1 MKTLWHCCRNCKV
14 SPQDHKPLEAKQELN
29 PDSKTERLGVSGT
42 DRLGFSSGS
51 LETKGTESDLAD
63 SSEGTLDYSFSTVP
77 STELDPSVLH
87 DADTITNVM
96 ENIKIGEQSFLD
108 NSEETICF
116 LRSISAC
123 CVAAH
128 KSGRNTLEL
137 PYSKAELTEAI
148 VIVLETLPIH
158 SVPSSILSCCI
169 LAVYNLS
176 KIKPPLDSELESCVL
191 RLALH
196 GIFNM
201 ETLADAHSQALYRS
215 SSDTMNIMLK
225 GLLAELPTTSH
236 LLFMLEHISFWLHS
250 KYAQERYRAM
260 KCITS
265 LLRHAVFLMNFDR
278 YDELPALGH
287 HVAQLGICITDS
299 AEDVSRQAREA
310 ISCIYELLL
319 HQMRLNMN
327 AARAL
332 WSSETEDNRKLL
344 AYLDTCKVGEVFRK
358 IFTEDQKRA
367 FLQTALLATYDP
379 LLRKSEAGI
388 LLVFSLLGKANELL
402 GEEVGEI
409 KKLIFK
415 QLHKLRTC
423 KEVPEALQSLILS

>member
-236 LLFMLEHISFWLHS
+236 LLFMLE
-250 KYAQERYRAM
+250 
-260 KCITS
+260 
-265 LLRHAVFLMNFDR
+265 R

>member
-96 ENIKIGEQSFLD
+96 ENIKIGEQ
-108 NSEETICF
+108 
-116 LRSISAC
+116 
-123 CVAAH
+123 
-128 KSGRNTLEL
+128 
-137 PYSKAELTEAI
+137 
-148 VIVLETLPIH
+148 IVLETLPIH